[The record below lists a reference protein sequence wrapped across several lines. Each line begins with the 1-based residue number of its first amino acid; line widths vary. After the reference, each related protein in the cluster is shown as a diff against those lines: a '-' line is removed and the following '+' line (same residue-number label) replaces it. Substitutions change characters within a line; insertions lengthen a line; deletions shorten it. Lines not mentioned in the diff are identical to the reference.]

1 MTEINNRTISSHD
14 GKVHAV
20 GTVILFLSFAVLIA
34 CICKSILSQI
44 LKNKFPVPFTVI
56 VLIFGFIIGF
66 IIAHIDVMD
75 NDFLLG
81 EKELREINPHM
92 IYYIFLPLLIFDS
105 SFNSQYYVIQ
115 PQILSAILLAGP
127 GVLISI
133 SIVAVVA
140 VYIFP
145 YNWSWLVALMFGSIL
160 SATDPVAVVALL
172 HVSGA
177 SISLASL
184 IDLESLLN
192 DGSAFVIF
200 MILRDIIIGRC
211 DSAQKVVIDTV
222 KFTIGGSAFGFACGI
237 LAVIVLNRINNE
249 LEVEIISTFGLAY
262 LIFYVADVELGV
274 SAVLALVVMGL
285 FMAKHKYCI
294 SSRVQIPMV
303 NTWRIIIDFANI
315 LIFMI
320 TGIILAQSLV
330 GTKATIVALD
340 FGFSIVLY
348 IALHVGRLLSVL
360 IVSPLI
366 HWSGVHLS
374 WKEYT
379 ILTWSGLRGR
389 RLLYFEKHVPFLGT
403 PESETVLLQAL
414 IHMRKLTL
422 NQLHKMKKEKQFSD
436 VDWNLL
442 NEYLPEKL
450 VQKMDSE
457 RKTNVYRRFS
467 ITSDSF
473 CSPSSTSCP
482 TTTITDIEPKE
493 IPNIHEMD
501 YVPINVMLNQQDI
514 SHQDV
519 VLSMIDFRPDDK
531 EKNDNFRNELTIR
544 FLTALS
550 VDYEKQWYIGMIR
563 RRTLYIL
570 IKSVE
575 KAKHQH
581 SLKLHWRLIV
591 KSFRLSKWL
600 LNLMR
605 FDYIDWIT
613 KQFNKLLF
621 DHIFLTI
628 ELILAFYSARTRMD
642 NLRMQFPE
650 LASIDER
657 IWHEVFQ
664 ETHLYHVTA
673 ISMLL
678 DLKQSYEICWRIHMT
693 KRSAQMLLKYESKTI
708 TEIYETGMLGE
719 KEYSYI
725 LGLIENKLFDLE
737 FYRVRMPKGHVK
749 AIENA
754 FDLLLLFK
762 SLPNNEKAR
771 WQMIMKAK
779 HKWFQPGTILLRK
792 GQRVF
797 NAYLIARGIVQCK
810 VDTMPIHYRSGNI
823 VGIDAL
829 FSQNCVAHATY
840 SVCGGLVE
848 AYRIDA
854 TLLNQL
860 LNDEN
865 LAPSIYREI
874 ALHVLSNHYQPRLKL
889 NRLQL
894 KLLLHKRAKFYW
906 NQPEESIYFQ
916 ENQQLFIL
924 SGNVMYLSNGQNSTY
939 DAIQL
944 QTFDKEAEVLFNRS
958 TVAFSW
964 TDDDEVFFAKDT
976 NLAIDF
982 SIQTLGLISNDLFY
996 SVCSDGITESSEQ
1009 RC

>member
-1 MTEINNRTISSHD
+1 
-14 GKVHAV
+14 
-20 GTVILFLSFAVLIA
+20 
-34 CICKSILSQI
+34 
-44 LKNKFPVPFTVI
+44 
-56 VLIFGFIIGF
+56 
-66 IIAHIDVMD
+66 MD

-81 EKELREINPHM
+81 EKELRALNPHM

-105 SFNSQYYVIQ
+105 SFNSQFYVIQ

-172 HVSGA
+172 HDSGA
-177 SISLASL
+177 S
-184 IDLESLLN
+184 
-192 DGSAFVIF
+192 
-200 MILRDIIIGRC
+200 RC

-379 ILTWSGLRGR
+379 ILTWSGLRGS
-389 RLLYFEKHVPFLGT
+389 T

-450 VQKMDSE
+450 VKKMDSE

-473 CSPSSTSCP
+473 CSPSSTTCP
-482 TTTITDIEPKE
+482 ITTITDIESKE

-501 YVPINVMLNQQDI
+501 YVPINAMLNQQDI

-575 KAKHQH
+575 NAKHQH

-771 WQMIMKAK
+771 WQTIMKAK
-779 HKWFQPGTILLRK
+779 HRWFQPGTILLRK

-906 NQPEESIYFQ
+906 NQPEESIHFQ

-982 SIQTLGLISNDLFY
+982 SIQNLGLISNDLFY

-1009 RC
+1009 RR